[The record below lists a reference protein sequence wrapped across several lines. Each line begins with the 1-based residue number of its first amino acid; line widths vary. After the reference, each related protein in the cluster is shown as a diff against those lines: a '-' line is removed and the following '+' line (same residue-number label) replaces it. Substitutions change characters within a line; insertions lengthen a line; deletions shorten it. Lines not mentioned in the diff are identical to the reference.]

1 MKQKSIQSAFILLCI
16 VCLTVIG
23 CSNKNG
29 MPILAPE
36 SPTLAPEP
44 PPLDLK
50 PDSPAIEDPTTAL
63 PTGNAPLGAVG
74 VPGILGDRP
83 EVAAQAVPS
92 QGSVFQSSE
101 TAGRVTQG
109 TLTVTHQ
116 DAPQDYK
123 EESGQ
128 VGEYVPFY
136 KFTYD
141 DGRGGRS
148 VLDETAWVMQ
158 DPRTPDGPIGIFS
171 DVGRLLI
178 EHCPWSDCINKPANM
193 RHGVRFETLEGST
206 TVVDI
211 WSNFTLHENHED
223 GSSTFVE
230 YFSDFQ
236 KSSADD
242 PDTDYMMFGYWM
254 HAPEDAEYQNDL
266 IVGVFADGGDP
277 FAGERL
283 SSLEGTATYVGDA
296 GGVYRETRVGG
307 ASDGFLLR
315 SAHFSGKA
323 TLNANFGFGNAGNGS
338 IEGKITDLN
347 FTDTGREDLSFV
359 FAKTSLSDFMKG
371 GTRAEMSD
379 TDWVGRW
386 GAQFY
391 GNGPCA
397 GDSDCYPSSVAG
409 TFGATSTI
417 SETQDEGRTRTILGG
432 FGAYLQP
439 PQ

>member
-1 MKQKSIQSAFILLCI
+1 MRQKSIQSAFILLCI

-23 CSNKNG
+23 CGKKTG
-29 MPILAPE
+29 LPM
-36 SPTLAPEP
+36 LAPEP
-44 PPLDLK
+44 PSEPPPLDSK
-50 PDSPAIEDPTTAL
+50 PPSLAIEDPTTVL
-63 PTGNAPLGAVG
+63 PTGYEPLGAVG
-74 VPGILGDRP
+74 AEGILGNRP

-92 QGSVFQSSE
+92 HGSVFQSSE
-101 TAGRVTQG
+101 TAGGVTQG

-128 VGEYVPFY
+128 VEKYVPFY

-141 DGRGGRS
+141 DGHGGKS

-158 DPRTPDGPIGIFS
+158 DPRKPDGPIGIFS
-171 DVGRLLI
+171 GWSGFFI

-193 RHGVRFETLEGST
+193 RHSVAFETSEGSRT
-206 TVVDI
+206 FVDK
-211 WSNFTLHENHED
+211 WTNFTLHENRED

-236 KSSADD
+236 KSSEND
-242 PDTDYMMFGYWM
+242 PDTDYMVFGYWM
-254 HAPEDAEYQNDL
+254 HVPEDAEYQNDV

-283 SSLEGTATYVGDA
+283 NSLEGTATYVGDA

-307 ASDGFLLR
+307 ASDGHLLR

-338 IEGKITDLN
+338 IEGQITDLDFN
-347 FTDTGREDLSFV
+347 YTGPDEDLSFV
-359 FAKTSLSDFMKG
+359 LTETSLSDFMTGDTK
-371 GTRAEMSD
+371 AESSD

-397 GDSDCYPSSVAG
+397 GDSDCYPSSIAG

-417 SETQDEGRTRTILGG
+417 SETQDEERTRTILGG